1 MTYVVTSRCV
11 GTKETSC
18 MTVCPVD
25 CILDIGEQV
34 VIDPVECVDC
44 GACVDVC
51 PVDAILHES
60 EVDDPAVVADAYGR
74 FGLAAP

>member
-1 MTYVVTSRCV
+1 MTFVVTSRCV

-18 MTVCPVD
+18 MSVCPVD
-25 CILDIGEQV
+25 CIHDIGEQV

-51 PVDAILHES
+51 PVDAIVHEG
-60 EVDDPAVVADAYGR
+60 EADDPSVVADAYRR
-74 FGLAAP
+74 FGLEAP